1 MEVSIEH
8 SVKLLSQANNIILTA
23 HIHPD
28 GDALGSMLAL
38 YAYLSS
44 QGKNVKMLLDDD
56 VPRGFRFLAGWEQI
70 EKPETLLK
78 DIDLLVVLDSSDL
91 ERIGTVKDIIKA
103 PILNIDHHISNLK
116 FAEYWYIDS
125 QVAATGELIVRLLR
139 AANAEITS
147 SMAAALFTAIATD
160 CGFFRYA
167 NTSAE
172 TLKLAS
178 ELVALGA
185 KPHIISESLD
195 TKPRAVI
202 EVLPK
207 VLETLEIIDCGKQGQ
222 IASLTLSQEI
232 LADFKDDT
240 EGFINYPRNIE
251 GVEIA
256 IMFKE
261 TDKHSVRVSLRSK
274 TADVSELALS
284 FGGGGHARAA
294 GCTVT
299 EPLAKAKNLV
309 INAVKQQLA
318 KNLGANDAKRDN

>member
-1 MEVSIEH
+1 MEVSIKH
-8 SVKLLSQANNIILTA
+8 SAKLLSQANHIVLTA

-28 GDALGSMLAL
+28 GDALGSVLAL
-38 YAYLSS
+38 YAYLSA
-44 QGKNVKMLLDDD
+44 QGKNVKMLLDDE
-56 VPRGFRFLAGWEQI
+56 VPRAFRFLADWKKIEQ
-70 EKPETLLK
+70 PQSVMTG
-78 DIDLLVVLDSSDL
+78 IDLLVVLDSSDL
-91 ERIGTVKDIIKA
+91 ERIGKVKDVVTA

-125 QVAATGELIVRLLR
+125 QVAATGELIFKLLKEMN
-139 AANAEITS
+139 AAITS
-147 SMAAALFTAIATD
+147 SMATALFMAIATD

-185 KPHIISESLD
+185 EPHTISEHLD
-195 TKPRAVI
+195 VKPLSVI
-202 EVLPK
+202 KVLPK
-207 VLETLEIIDCGKQGQ
+207 VLETLEIIECSQNGK
-222 IASLTLSQEI
+222 IAALTLSQEI

-261 TDKHSVRVSLRSK
+261 ADTHSVRVSLRSK
-274 TADVSELALS
+274 MVDVSQLALA

-299 EPLAKAKNLV
+299 ETLGRAKTLIIDAAKQLLV
-309 INAVKQQLA
+309 KG
-318 KNLGANDAKRDN
+318 LGVNDAKRDN

>member
-8 SVKLLSQANNIILTA
+8 SAKLLHEANHIVLTA

-28 GDALGSMLAL
+28 GDALGSLLAL
-38 YAYLSS
+38 YAYLVT
-44 QGKNVKMLLDDD
+44 QGKTVTMLLDDD
-56 VPRGFRFLAGWEQI
+56 VPRSFKFLSAWEKI
-70 EKPETLLK
+70 EKPENVLP
-78 DIDLLVVLDSSDL
+78 DVDLLVVLDASDL
-91 ERIGTVKDIIKA
+91 ERIGRVKEVVKA

-125 QVAATGELIVRLLR
+125 QVAATGELIFRLLK
-139 AANAEITS
+139 AATATITS
-147 SMAAALFTAIATD
+147 SMATALFVAIATD

-172 TLKLAS
+172 TLKIAS
-178 ELVALGA
+178 ELVTLGA
-185 KPHIISESLD
+185 KPHIISEYLD

-207 VLETLEIIDCGKQGQ
+207 VLETLEIIDCGQDRQ
-222 IASLTLSQEI
+222 IASLTLCQKI
-232 LADFKDDT
+232 LTDFKDDT

-261 TDKHSVRVSLRSK
+261 IDNCSVRVSFRSK
-274 TADVSELALS
+274 TVDVSQLALA

-299 EPLAKAKNLV
+299 KPLAKAKQLV
-309 INAVKQQLA
+309 IAAAKQQLA
-318 KNLGANDAKRDN
+318 NSF

>member
-1 MEVSIEH
+1 MEVSIKH
-8 SVKLLSQANNIILTA
+8 SAKLLSQANHIVLTA

-38 YAYLSS
+38 YAYLSA
-44 QGKNVKMLLDDD
+44 QGKNVKMLLDDE
-56 VPRGFRFLAGWEQI
+56 VPRAFRFLADWKKIEQPQSVMT
-70 EKPETLLK
+70 E
-78 DIDLLVVLDSSDL
+78 IDLLVVLDSSDL
-91 ERIGTVKDIIKA
+91 ERIGKVKDVVTA

-125 QVAATGELIVRLLR
+125 QVAATGELIFKLLKEMN
-139 AANAEITS
+139 AAITS
-147 SMAAALFTAIATD
+147 GMATALFLAIATD

-185 KPHIISESLD
+185 KPHTISEYLD
-195 TKPRAVI
+195 AKPLAVI
-202 EVLPK
+202 KALPK
-207 VLETLEIIDCGKQGQ
+207 VLETLEIIEGGQNGQ
-222 IASLTLSQEI
+222 IATLTLSQEI

-251 GVEIA
+251 GIEIA

-261 TDKHSVRVSLRSK
+261 ADTHSIRVSLRSK
-274 TADVSELALS
+274 MVDVSQLALA

-299 EPLAKAKNLV
+299 ETLGRAKTLIIDAAKQLLV
-309 INAVKQQLA
+309 TG
-318 KNLGANDAKRDN
+318 LGVDDAERDN